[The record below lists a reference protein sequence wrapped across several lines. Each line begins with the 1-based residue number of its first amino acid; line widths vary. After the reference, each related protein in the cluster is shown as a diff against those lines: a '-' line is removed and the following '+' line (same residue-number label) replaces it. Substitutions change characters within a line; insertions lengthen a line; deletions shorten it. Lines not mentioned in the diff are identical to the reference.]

1 MKLTVITAGL
11 SEPSSTKM
19 LGDALAT
26 AATNS
31 WAEQAGQPTEPLE
44 VIGVELRTLAK
55 DLTNQMLT
63 RVPSQPLTE
72 ALQAVADADAVIA
85 VTPVFNASY
94 SGLFKSFF
102 DVLDEGTLTGKPV
115 LLAATGGTAR
125 HSLAIDQAMLPLFF
139 YLKADIV
146 PTPVFAATDD
156 WGDNKSHLRRRIDNA
171 GRALIDRLLQTP
183 RVAIEDPFADV
194 TPFAELLAR

>member
-11 SEPSSTKM
+11 SEPSSTRM
-19 LGDALAT
+19 LGDGLAAAVERSWTAL
-26 AATNS
+26 S
-31 WAEQAGQPTEPLE
+31 GGTEPLQ
-44 VIGVELRTLAK
+44 INSIELRTLAK

-63 RVPSQPLTE
+63 RVPSPALDE
-72 ALQAVADADAVIA
+72 ALASVTGSDAVIA

-102 DVLDEGTLTGKPV
+102 DVLDEGTLAGRPV

-125 HSLAIDQAMLPLFF
+125 HSLAIDQALVPLFF
-139 YLKADIV
+139 YLKADVV

-156 WGDNKSHLRRRIDNA
+156 WGDNTSGLGRRMDAA
-171 GRALIDRLLQTP
+171 GETLARRLLRAP
-183 RVAIEDPFADV
+183 VREVSDPFADV
-194 TPFAELLAR
+194 TPFAELLGR

>member
-11 SEPSSTKM
+11 SEPSSTRM
-19 LGDALAT
+19 LGDGLAE
-26 AATNS
+26 AAARS
-31 WAEQAGQPTEPLE
+31 WAELAGGAEPLE
-44 VIGVELRTLAK
+44 INSIELRSLAK

-63 RVPSQPLTE
+63 RVPSP
-72 ALQAVADADAVIA
+72 ALGDALASVTASDAVIA

-102 DVLDEGTLTGKPV
+102 DVLDEGTLVGRPV

-125 HSLAIDQAMLPLFF
+125 HSLAIDQAMVPLFF
-139 YLKADIV
+139 YLRADVV

-156 WGDNKSHLRRRIDNA
+156 WGDNASHLTRRMAAA
-171 GRALIDRLLQTP
+171 GEALVRRLLQAP
-183 RVAIEDPFADV
+183 VREAEDPFADV
-194 TPFAELLAR
+194 TPFAELLGR